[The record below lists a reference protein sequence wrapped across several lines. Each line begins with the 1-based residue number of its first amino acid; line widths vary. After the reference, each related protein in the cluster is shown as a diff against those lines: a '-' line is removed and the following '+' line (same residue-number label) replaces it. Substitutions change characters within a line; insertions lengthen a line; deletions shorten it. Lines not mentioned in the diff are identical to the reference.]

1 MKWSQNTQNQRS
13 KLFKKIKKKSNHLN
27 KAWHSPLTSLFMYY
41 RFSII
46 SWKNNSIKIPYK
58 VENHKPK
65 LPYLKTLIEKKCQ
78 FLKND
83 HLFYKLEIHFLT
95 LSRKGVSEYTLET
108 PQIRIS
114 LNNVEPLYKR
124 FLYLKGLFHVW
135 QMNHIQLNAY
145 SFSLMVDLVFKF
157 ICIFELWLWALICF

>member
-1 MKWSQNTQNQRS
+1 MKWSQNTQKQRS
-13 KLFKKIKKKSNHLN
+13 KLFKKDHLK

-46 SWKNNSIKIPYK
+46 SWNNNSIKTPYK
-58 VENHKPK
+58 VDNNEPK

-78 FLKND
+78 FLKNNY
-83 HLFYKLEIHFLT
+83 LFYNIKIYFET
-95 LSRKGVSEYTLET
+95 LSRKCVSEYTLDT

-135 QMNHIQLNAY
+135 QMNRIQLNTY
-145 SFSLMVDLVFKF
+145 SFS
-157 ICIFELWLWALICF
+157 

>member
-1 MKWSQNTQNQRS
+1 MKAFQGSVDINLLKGDMKWSQNTQKQRS
-13 KLFKKIKKKSNHLN
+13 KLFKKDHLN

-46 SWKNNSIKIPYK
+46 SWNNNSIKTPYK
-58 VENHKPK
+58 VDNNEPK
-65 LPYLKTLIEKKCQ
+65 LPYLKTLIEKKYQ
-78 FLKND
+78 FLKNNY
-83 HLFYKLEIHFLT
+83 LFYNIKIYFET
-95 LSRKGVSEYTLET
+95 LSRKGVSEYTLDT

-135 QMNHIQLNAY
+135 QMNRIQLNTY
-145 SFSLMVDLVFKF
+145 SFS
-157 ICIFELWLWALICF
+157 